1 MKRPS
6 DEVVKAFAMVA
17 RQYPQVL
24 TYLTEWRTHELEQLP
39 YAAGA
44 SAVSQGRCQV
54 LTELVKL
61 VTNSPDMA
69 AKPPRPLTNSAH
81 TDRSVT

>member
-24 TYLTEWRTHELEQLP
+24 TFLTEWKTHELEQLP

-54 LTELVKL
+54 LMELVKL
-61 VTNSPDMA
+61 VTNSPDLA
-69 AKPPRPLTNSAH
+69 AMQKRTPTSSTH
-81 TDRSVT
+81 TDRSVI

>member
-1 MKRPS
+1 MIRPS
-6 DEVVKAFAMVA
+6 DEVVKALATVS

-24 TYLTEWRTHELEQLP
+24 TFLTEWKSHELEQLP

-61 VTNSPDMA
+61 VTNSPDLA
-69 AKPPRPLTNSAH
+69 AKQQRTLTNPTH
-81 TDRSVT
+81 TDRSVI